1 MFNSGQYKLFATVRV
16 DSSTTEDEETEMLAF
31 TNEQNSCFFAIRTDR
46 QNNYALL
53 SEVALKADYLG
64 LDY

>member
-1 MFNSGQYKLFATVRV
+1 
-16 DSSTTEDEETEMLAF
+16 MLAF